1 MRRAAKRDTSEAPI
15 VAFLRAAGWSVL
27 QLSVKDGPDILCGK
41 FGVNVLLEVKTGKGK
56 LRPGQVKWGQ
66 DWQGDP
72 PYVIRTVEEAAALT
86 KAINKLRRKP

>member
-1 MRRAAKRDTSEAPI
+1 MRRAAKRDTSEAAI
-15 VAFLRAAGWSVL
+15 VQYLRKAGWSVL

-41 FGVNVLLEVKTGKGK
+41 HGVNVLLECKTGTRK

-72 PYVIRTVEEAAALT
+72 PYVIRTVEEAEALT
-86 KAINKLRRKP
+86 KAINKLGKK